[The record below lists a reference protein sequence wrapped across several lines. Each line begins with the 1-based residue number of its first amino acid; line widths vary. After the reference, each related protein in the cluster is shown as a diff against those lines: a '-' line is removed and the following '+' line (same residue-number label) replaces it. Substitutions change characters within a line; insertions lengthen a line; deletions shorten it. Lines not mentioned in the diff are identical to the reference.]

1 MYKRKLVIIGTNL
14 TTFKSCNQLI
24 TNFLSMPPNLIK
36 EISVLN
42 HSKVHIKRKD
52 NVNEIIHNLIKEGH
66 KDLQIITDFDQ
77 TITRQYD
84 QLENV
89 KTKNISSFGV
99 FVRCPSISSTYF
111 NRARALV
118 EKYQPIEKDP
128 KVPVD
133 EKRQVME
140 EWYKQIDQAIR
151 GEKISRS
158 EIEQTARESGPSLRD
173 GVPELFYDL
182 NKAEIPLLIFSAGL
196 GDAVEAILTN
206 FNVLFP
212 NIKIVSNFL
221 NCNDDGV
228 IEGFKNDPIIHVYN
242 KNESAIKDT
251 CYYDVVEHCKNV
263 ILMGDS
269 LGDCEMA
276 DGVPNLKNILKIGFV
291 HDSVTENLPQFMDKF
306 DIVLEDDQTMD
317 VVRAILQYIIVK
329 L

>member
-1 MYKRKLVIIGTNL
+1 MYIRNLTIIG
-14 TTFKSCNQLI
+14 TFKSCRQLI
-24 TNFLSMPPNLIK
+24 TNFHSMPSNFIK
-36 EISVLN
+36 EISVLDR
-42 HSKVHIKRKD
+42 SKVHIKRKD
-52 NVNEIIHNLIKEGH
+52 NVNHIIHNLIKEGH
-66 KDLQIITDFDQ
+66 KDLQIISDFDQ
-77 TITRQYD
+77 TITRQYR
-84 QLENV
+84 QRQNV
-89 KTKNISSFGV
+89 KKKDISSFGV
-99 FVRCPSISSTYF
+99 FVRCPSISSTYSA
-111 NRARALV
+111 RARALV

-133 EKRQVME
+133 EKRPIME
-140 EWYKQIDQAIR
+140 EWYTQIGQAIR
-151 GEKISRS
+151 GEKISRL
-158 EIEQTARESGPSLRD
+158 EIEKTARESGPLLRN
-173 GVPELFYDL
+173 GVPELFCEL

-221 NCNDDGV
+221 SYNNDGV
-228 IEGFKNDPIIHVYN
+228 IEGFINDPIIHVFN

-291 HDSVTENLPQFMDKF
+291 HDSVAENLPQFMDKF

-317 VVRAILQYIIVK
+317 VVRAILQFILK